1 MEGSPLA
8 KDILMRPS
16 RVGWNKKTEQA
27 FLLQKWK
34 DFPKVIE
41 VHVISNLVH

>member
-16 RVGWNKKTEQA
+16 RAGWNKKKLNRHFYYKNE
-27 FLLQKWK
+27 
-34 DFPKVIE
+34 KV
-41 VHVISNLVH
+41 SLRLSKYM